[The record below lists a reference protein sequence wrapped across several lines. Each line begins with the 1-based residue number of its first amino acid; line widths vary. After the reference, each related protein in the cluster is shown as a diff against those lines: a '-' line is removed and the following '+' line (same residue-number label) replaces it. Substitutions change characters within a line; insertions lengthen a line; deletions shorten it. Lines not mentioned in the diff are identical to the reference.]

1 MSKILHIYQLDWIK
15 MCRTPSILVLVL
27 GLIFLPSAY
36 AWINIKALWDPYSHT
51 SGIKVAVINE
61 DQGAKIQGKTIH
73 VGDEIIDKLKHNH
86 NLGWEFVD
94 RETGED
100 GLKEGSYYASIL
112 IPKNFSTDI
121 SSILKDHPK
130 KPELKFSVNEKIN
143 SVAPKVATSG
153 ATTITT
159 EIRQAFIKTV
169 GKALFTEFNKVG
181 LELKQDMPLF
191 LHTKN
196 QINQLEDALPQIR
209 KMGQE
214 AILLEKKLPE
224 IKAKGQKVILLENRL
239 SDIDRAGDTIL
250 KVEDKLPLINEAGD
264 QIMAIQNKVDRMDR
278 AAGLVNHQVSS
289 NLSEISE
296 ALNDEIRRLQ
306 QITASNQEITGNQ
319 QELES
324 QYTELQDIRNEIQ
337 AVSQGLDQRLTK
349 AASMLQSTSQ
359 FMSQDLPTVE
369 QKIHRAAN
377 FVRNDLPKLEQDVRR
392 ASDLVRTKLPQVEQ
406 VIKRAANFA
415 RNDLPTFEKDVHTA
429 SNKINQFSNNM
440 NLNDAIN
447 MLMHD
452 PQSHSEF
459 LSNPITL
466 KTERVFP
473 IPNYGSAMSPFYTVL
488 AFWVGATLLISS
500 LPTRVE
506 DQKHLYTPR
515 QKYLGRLLSF
525 LSMGLAQAAVVSLGD
540 IYLIKTYIVN
550 KGLFFLLCLLSSLV
564 FITITYT
571 LCSLFGNIGK
581 GLSVIILVLQISASS
596 GTFPVSM
603 TPSFFQTLSP
613 FLPFTYAISMV
624 RESVGG
630 VVAHIVVQD
639 VLILLLYLIISLG
652 IALIYNGFRGRF
664 MERSKPM

>member
-1 MSKILHIYQLDWIK
+1 MSKILHIYRSDWLK
-15 MCRTPSILVLVL
+15 MCHTPSVLVLVL

-73 VGDEIIDKLKHNH
+73 VGDEVINKLKHNRK
-86 NLGWEFVD
+86 LGWEFVD
-94 RETGED
+94 RETGEE

-121 SSILKDHPK
+121 SSILKNHPH
-130 KPELKFSVNEKIN
+130 KPELKFAVNEKIN
-143 SVAPKVATSG
+143 SITPKVATSG

-159 EIRQAFIKTV
+159 EIRQAFVKMV
-169 GKALFTEFNKVG
+169 GRALFTEFNKVG

-191 LHTKN
+191 LRTKK
-196 QINQLEDALPQIR
+196 QINQLEDALPQIK

-224 IKAKGQKVILLENRL
+224 IKAKGQKVILLESRL
-239 SDIDRAGDTIL
+239 SDIDRAGDAIL
-250 KVEDKLPLINEAGD
+250 KVEDKLPLIHEAGD
-264 QIMAIQNKVDRMDR
+264 QIMAIQNKVDSMDR
-278 AAGLVNHQVSS
+278 AAGLVNQVSG

-296 ALNDEIRRLQ
+296 ALNEEIRRLQ
-306 QITASNQEITGNQ
+306 QITESNQEIIGNQ

-324 QYTELQDIRNEIQ
+324 QYSELQDIKNEIQ
-337 AVSQGLDQRLTK
+337 SVNQGLDQRLTN

-359 FMSQDLPTVE
+359 FIKQDLPTME
-369 QKIHRAAN
+369 QKIHHAAY
-377 FVRNDLPKLEQDVRR
+377 FVRNDLPKFEQDVRR

-406 VIKRAANFA
+406 VIKKAANFA

-429 SNKINQFSNNM
+429 SNKINQFSNKV
-440 NLNDAIN
+440 NLNDVIN
-447 MLMHD
+447 MLIHN
-452 PQSHSEF
+452 PQTQSDF
-459 LSNPITL
+459 LSNPIKM

-488 AFWVGATLLISS
+488 ALWVGATILIST
-500 LPTRVE
+500 LPTRLE

-515 QKYLGRLLSF
+515 QIYLGRLLSF
-525 LSMGLAQAAVVSLGD
+525 LSIGLAQAAVVSLGD
-540 IYLIKTYIVN
+540 IFLIKTYIVN

-564 FITITYT
+564 FTTITYT

-630 VVAHIVVQD
+630 IVAHIVVQD
-639 VLILLLYLIISLG
+639 VLILLVYFIVSLS
-652 IALIYNGFRGRF
+652 IALIYKGFRGRF
-664 MERSKPM
+664 IERS